1 MAIDIERIRH
11 DFPALEQYTWFQ
23 NGGVSITPAPVAA
36 EHMHW
41 MEEIL
46 RRGPLHI
53 VYPEEEYPRRRET
66 MGKLARFFGVE
77 AGELALMRGVS
88 EGIQTV
94 VRGME
99 WGEGDEILISGDEEA
114 AVLLPALH
122 LRDLYGVKV
131 VKVPLID
138 DVEGQVQAVE
148 ERLGERTKLLA
159 LSHVTTDLG
168 FRLPVERIC
177 ALARERGVYSFL
189 DLAHSAGLYP
199 MNLRELGCDF
209 AGLLSYKWMYSPY
222 AAGLLYV
229 RQECLDAVQVRY
241 AGGRSE
247 AWLDFAG
254 DDFAMRDTAERFQY
268 GPWSWPL
275 VHAWAFAVE
284 YLAEIGLEAIW
295 GRTGGLAERLK
306 EGLAQIPG
314 AKLYTPRAPEL
325 SAALVSFGIEGW
337 TGKELSRAL
346 REEWNMVIKA
356 LPHKREGLRAS
367 MAFFLLEDEI
377 DKLLEALG
385 SLAERR
391 R

>member
-1 MAIDIERIRH
+1 MCFR
-11 DFPALEQYTWFQ
+11 F
-23 NGGVSITPAPVAA
+23 NTP
-36 EHMHW
+36 
-41 MEEIL
+41 ISS
-46 RRGPLHI
+46 RRASRAGC
-53 VYPEEEYPRRRET
+53 
-66 MGKLARFFGVE
+66 FFGVE
-77 AGELALMRGVS
+77 VGELALMRGVS

-295 GRTGGLAERLK
+295 GRTVGLAERLK
-306 EGLAQIPG
+306 EGLAQIPE

-356 LPHKREGLRAS
+356 LPHSREGLRAS

-377 DKLLEALG
+377 DKLVEALG